1 MSTKKLLLLDV
12 KIRLLLRT
20 CKQMCQND
28 RYKIN
33 DFIFTVD
40 CGSSSRPSSA
50 SLNSA
55 SPAGSTSHLPMGSTS
70 HLPLGSTSH
79 LPTSSIRSSQSSLS
93 LVPTYD
99 SLRSLASRVAA
110 CHICQADN
118 NITCMVPEFVHS
130 VAAYLSHSPQLRAYR
145 EMLIREPHLQNLLN
159 IRMCIQ
165 DPSRALIKGGVF
177 GWLYYWVSFRRFT
190 T

>member
-1 MSTKKLLLLDV
+1 M
-12 KIRLLLRT
+12 I
-20 CKQMCQND
+20 
-28 RYKIN
+28 
-33 DFIFTVD
+33 IFTVD

-55 SPAGSTSHLPMGSTS
+55 SPAGSTSHLTMGSTS

-79 LPTSSIRSSQSSLS
+79 IPASIRSSQSSLS
-93 LVPTYD
+93 LLPTYD

-165 DPSRALIKGGVF
+165 DPSRALIKGGHIWFVILLGVTSQIHNITKF
-177 GWLYYWVSFRRFT
+177 DLMLLKCGNYSCYSCLQFI
-190 T
+190 